1 MSFNGNLQPASD
13 EGTDLTTKGD
23 IHTFSTENT
32 RLPVGADTRI
42 LQANSATS
50 TGLEWIVA
58 GGGGIEESFTV
69 TTKTTTT
76 PTSQTG
82 FKGIIVDCTKV
93 TAGNVQVNVDGSAYG
108 DPVDS
113 GTAQAFAVNPS
124 SALNFVSTGAG
135 RQLTGASF
143 VQNSNEGS
151 TVASPICLWSDPTG
165 TMWLHC
171 QGLGGGDVYGCQET
185 SAQWDVS
192 NFTAPLDTY
201 SGDPY
206 GATRSTGC
214 ASRYTGTY
222 TVPDIPAYSGATSG
236 GNYMNNNSI
245 GGTYGDGITVSSLA
259 PNYWKAG
266 GSIGSSGEINMNGV
280 DNDCYGMATNDNQS
294 IWFIAGRQNDSIY
307 KLQTIAGMTN
317 GYALYIDNGSTGVVY
332 QTLVIS
338 AQLTDVV
345 DISFTND
352 GLWLVVAGASGN
364 VYSYNLTSAWD
375 LTTATYDQT
384 FSTSAQSTSIGGI
397 QVKGDGS
404 AVYVLDSQPTG
415 TNYIMEYDVSGAF
428 TGTARII
435 MIGT

>member
-1 MSFNGNLQPASD
+1 
-13 EGTDLTTKGD
+13 
-23 IHTFSTENT
+23 
-32 RLPVGADTRI
+32 
-42 LQANSATS
+42 
-50 TGLEWIVA
+50 
-58 GGGGIEESFTV
+58 
-69 TTKTTTT
+69 
-76 PTSQTG
+76 
-82 FKGIIVDCTKV
+82 
-93 TAGNVQVNVDGSAYG
+93 
-108 DPVDS
+108 
-113 GTAQAFAVNPS
+113 
-124 SALNFVSTGAG
+124 
-135 RQLTGASF
+135 
-143 VQNSNEGS
+143 
-151 TVASPICLWSDPTG
+151 
-165 TMWLHC
+165 
-171 QGLGGGDVYGCQET
+171 
-185 SAQWDVS
+185 
-192 NFTAPLDTY
+192 
-201 SGDPY
+201 
-206 GATRSTGC
+206 
-214 ASRYTGTY
+214 
-222 TVPDIPAYSGATSG
+222 
-236 GNYMNNNSI
+236 
-245 GGTYGDGITVSSLA
+245 
-259 PNYWKAG
+259 
-266 GSIGSSGEINMNGV
+266 MNGV